1 MTIFRLIKDSAFGP
15 YQIKVMTEAYEATLK
30 SLHLKAGSEPI
41 NELIAKKIIGIVQAN
56 EHDPKRICARTIKEL
71 GIQDPA
77 NSQKFCETI
86 CARPSERNL
95 GVPPASNAHPAL
107 QTPTAAVMP
116 TVSTV
121 PAAQAIGEGGP
132 PMAGASMRSQH
143 GPQIDQESR

>member
-41 NELIAKKIIGIVQAN
+41 NELIAKTIIGIVQSKEN
-56 EHDPKRICARTIKEL
+56 DPKRICARTIKEL
-71 GIQDPA
+71 GIQDLA
-77 NSQKFCETI
+77 NSQKFRETI

-95 GVPPASNAHPAL
+95 GVTPASNAHPAL

-132 PMAGASMRSQH
+132 PMAGASMHSQR
-143 GPQIDQESR
+143 GPQID

>member
-30 SLHLKAGSEPI
+30 ALHLKAGTEPI

>member
-30 SLHLKAGSEPI
+30 ALHLKAGTEPI

-71 GIQDPA
+71 GTQDPA

-86 CARPSERNL
+86 
-95 GVPPASNAHPAL
+95 
-107 QTPTAAVMP
+107 
-116 TVSTV
+116 
-121 PAAQAIGEGGP
+121 
-132 PMAGASMRSQH
+132 
-143 GPQIDQESR
+143 

>member
-15 YQIKVMTEAYEATLK
+15 YQIKVMTETYEATLK
-30 SLHLKAGSEPI
+30 ALHLKTGTEPI
-41 NELIAKKIIGIVQAN
+41 NELIARKIIGIMQAN

-71 GIQDPA
+71 GIQDLA

-95 GVPPASNAHPAL
+95 GVPPASNDHPAR

-116 TVSTV
+116 TASAV

-132 PMAGASMRSQH
+132 PMAGASMHSQR
-143 GPQIDQESR
+143 GPQID

>member
-15 YQIKVMTEAYEATLK
+15 YQIKVMTETYEATLK
-30 SLHLKAGSEPI
+30 ALHLKAGTEPI
-41 NELIAKKIIGIVQAN
+41 NELIAKTIIGIVQSKEN
-56 EHDPKRICARTIKEL
+56 DPKRICARTIKEL
-71 GIQDPA
+71 GIQDLA
-77 NSQKFCETI
+77 NSQKFRETI